1 MPNKQ
6 GIKLCSEYKKYN
18 KRHNVKALNSIPW
31 CLCVVLALKNCVHKK
46 SPTEV
51 IAFWWEILAL
61 LNNFKDLF

>member
-1 MPNKQ
+1 MLANKQ

-46 SPTEV
+46 SPTE
-51 IAFWWEILAL
+51 IRLYNKSWGKEKSLQNKL
-61 LNNFKDLF
+61 